1 MSEQQTTPPPRG
13 SAHMHSDAWWRA
25 AIMHDTPAEVWR
37 EYERDGIPLRQA
49 VKMEM
54 SYAG

>member
-1 MSEQQTTPPPRG
+1 MADQQTTPPRG
-13 SAHMHSDAWWRA
+13 SVHMHSNARWRA
-25 AIMHDTPAEVWR
+25 AIMRETPIKVWR

-49 VKMEM
+49 VEMEW